1 MLFKRAGGQGGED
14 GEGRDDANANVDG
27 VDELK
32 EAVGDKTWNG
42 EFLREIRNFVK
53 FTHLFVLNL
62 NVNKNFARLSF
73 KFYSVSILL

>member
-32 EAVGDKTWNG
+32 EAVGDKTWNE

>member
-32 EAVGDKTWNG
+32 EAVGDKT
-42 EFLREIRNFVK
+42 
-53 FTHLFVLNL
+53 
-62 NVNKNFARLSF
+62 
-73 KFYSVSILL
+73 